1 MQFVHLMTV
10 IDMTSNLNH
19 SLKYSHVDVFLSI
32 GVDQGAG
39 I

>member
-10 IDMTSNLNH
+10 IDTTSNLNH
-19 SLKYSHVDVFLSI
+19 CLKYLHVDVFLSI